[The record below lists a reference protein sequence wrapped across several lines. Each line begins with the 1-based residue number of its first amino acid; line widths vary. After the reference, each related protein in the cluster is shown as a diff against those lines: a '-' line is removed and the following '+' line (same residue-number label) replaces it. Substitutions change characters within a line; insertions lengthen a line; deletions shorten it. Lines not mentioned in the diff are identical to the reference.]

1 MKLTPGQQRKGKAV
15 KQAIQ
20 AFIQSSSCTQ
30 QERNLILHTDTNEF
44 IATMIGDVKV
54 SMAGLAAV
62 KMASKLAKKA
72 EAKQRVKKK

>member
-1 MKLTPGQQRKGKAV
+1 MRKGKAV

-20 AFIQSSSCTQ
+20 AFIQSSACTQ

-44 IATMIGDVKV
+44 IATMIGDVKI

-62 KMASKLAKKA
+62 KAASKLAKKA
-72 EAKQRVKKK
+72 EAKQRRRVKK